1 MEHAVL
7 EYVQLFV
14 LVFLAGFVDSIA
26 GGGGLIQIPALIFF
40 APQAPL
46 AMILGTNKVSSV
58 FGTAFAMV
66 QYARKTAVNWKAVLP
81 GAISAFVFSFIG
93 AKVVTLISNDF
104 LKPLVLVLLVI
115 MAIYTFMNK
124 DFGSVARH
132 RLGQGR
138 QMAYGLLL
146 GGAIGL
152 YDGFFGP
159 GTGSFLMFMFIS
171 IYGYDFLHASA
182 AAKIINVSTNIAAI
196 VFFGIAG
203 CVYWK
208 LGLVMAVFN
217 VAGSYAGSKMA
228 IDKGNKFIRVVFL
241 LVLAA
246 IIARL
251 AYVSYAK

>member
-1 MEHAVL
+1 MEHAL
-7 EYVQLFV
+7 PEYIQLFV
-14 LVFLAGFVDSIA
+14 LVFLAGFIDSIA

-46 AMILGTNKVSSV
+46 AMLLGTNKVSSV

-66 QYARKTAVNWKAVLP
+66 QYIRKTSVDWKSVMP
-81 GAISAFVFSFIG
+81 GAFSAFVFSFIG
-93 AKVVTLISNDF
+93 AKTVTIISNDF
-104 LKPLVLVLLVI
+104 LKPLVLVMLVVI
-115 MAIYTFMNK
+115 AIYTFMNK

-132 RLGQGR
+132 KLGSRSQL
-138 QMAYGLLL
+138 AYGILL
-146 GGAIGL
+146 GGAVGF

-159 GTGSFLMFMFIS
+159 GTGSFLIFMFIS

-182 AAKIINVSTNIAAI
+182 CSKIINVSTNIAAI
-196 VFFGIAG
+196 LYFGIAG

-208 LGLVMAVFN
+208 LGLAMAVFN

-228 IDKGNKFIRVVFL
+228 IDRGNKFIRVIFL
-241 LVLAA
+241 AILAA

-251 AYVSYAK
+251 VYVSYLK